1 MLFNKSLCRNSS
13 SSDEEDEMRCDDL
26 VGDDGKL
33 FKLEGVLFVTVDL
46 NIDSWDNICVEL
58 VLNDSLQSL
67 IVNDPVVIIA
77 TLRGQAI
84 RKVIRILSPLVHLS
98 MAFLIMFQYPQ

>member
-1 MLFNKSLCRNSS
+1 
-13 SSDEEDEMRCDDL
+13 MRCDDL

-46 NIDSWDNICVEL
+46 DIDSWDNICVEL
-58 VLNDSLQSL
+58 VLYDSLQSL

-84 RKVIRILSPLVHLS
+84 KKVIRILSPQVHLS
-98 MAFLIMFQYPQ
+98 IAFFIMFQYPQ